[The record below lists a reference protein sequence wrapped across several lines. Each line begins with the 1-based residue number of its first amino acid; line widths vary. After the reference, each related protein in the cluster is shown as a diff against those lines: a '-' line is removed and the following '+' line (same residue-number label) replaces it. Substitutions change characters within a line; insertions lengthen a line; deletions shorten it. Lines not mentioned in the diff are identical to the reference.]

1 MIPVT
6 QAYIDAITANSRELR
21 SIIRRPS
28 DNVQVRESD
37 NLISWKLSSE
47 GGLTRTVM
55 RQLEAKWYNNPFQVG
70 DWVYLIY
77 GVADGGTF
85 RAIRTDNFKIVELE
99 TDNAT
104 GITTAKLYDKMYDA
118 LQPYSIGSSL
128 NYPITVKDLAQ
139 AIATEMGWTLGGSFA
154 NFPNSTVSISSN
166 IFANQDL
173 SYRDVL
179 NKIAEASG
187 SIFYFGNGNQVTS
200 NNVLHLFTPS
210 TSVYTLTTDTQNKL
224 TLEEPYQELNSLVLS
239 RQPQDDNI
247 VQKDDTSIAQYGL
260 HEYRIVNNEILDLNR
275 QSYITPIW
283 NRLKGLTYYPAEVQ
297 TVGFGIFEVGDRVT
311 VTDTAGNTYEIV
323 VMEVQ
328 LSMDGGFKEV
338 LKSVIPDKTYT
349 NYDYAG
355 VIGEN
360 IKNTQIIV
368 NKQQGEINLINQEI
382 SAMPNITIQ
391 ASAPADPE
399 VDDLWL
405 NTTDNIIYIWDG
417 NSWVATSMT
426 PDDLSNYYTK
436 AETDT
441 NLNILQNSIE
451 SQVTQTNTNVT
462 SLSNTVDTLSTT
474 LTQTSTSLQAQIDN
488 VGGTNLLKNSVG
500 LKGSLYEWQVV
511 DENGDPVDPNNT
523 ATISTD
529 STVVENSE
537 SHCGFLF
544 APEQYIIQTIQTI
557 DNADHTLYF
566 KFRKS
571 AGCNLKVTIGQTE
584 YIVAPDGYVDDEWVS
599 HSITFTAPNTT
610 TDIKIGIDNTVSTY
624 AYVTDICCKIGTIC
638 NAWSQAPNESYGQN
652 FRFDADGLT
661 ITDSNNSFKSV
672 LDEEKLGIYDTGSN
686 RTMALFSKDHGQIT
700 ELEVNDSLTIK
711 EYGSNTTAVVFT
723 KTSDGII
730 VSVND

>member
-1 MIPVT
+1 MKSVT
-6 QAYIDAITANSRELR
+6 QAYINAITADNRQLR
-21 SIIRRPS
+21 TYLIRQGDQHRIW
-28 DNVQVRESD
+28 DTGD
-37 NLISWKLSSE
+37 LISWKITEE
-47 GGLTRTVM
+47 GGFTRAVM
-55 RQLEAKWYNNPFQVG
+55 KQAEVKWYGTHYQVG
-70 DWVYLIY
+70 DQVRFAY
-77 GVADGGTF
+77 GVVDEPNET
-85 RAIRTDNFKIVELE
+85 IRYINTCYFKVVEIDE
-99 TDNAT
+99 DKAT
-104 GITTAKLYDKMYDA
+104 GITTAKMYDPMYDA
-118 LQPYSIGSSL
+118 LQPYTIGSSL
-128 NYPITVKDLAQ
+128 NYPINLKDFLLA
-139 AIATEMGWTLGGSFA
+139 ICTELGWSLNNNT
-154 NFPNSTVSISSN
+154 FPNYNVVTINSD
-166 IFANQDL
+166 IFANQDV

-179 NKIAEASG
+179 NQIAEAGISTMMFNRSDG
-187 SIFYFGNGNQVTS
+187 KL
-200 NNVLHLFTPS
+200 VLKTPQRNSVFT
-210 TSVYTLTTDTQNKL
+210 TTLDTQNKL
-224 TLEEPYQELNSLVLS
+224 SIGEEYKEINSVVLS

-247 VQKDDTSIAQYGL
+247 VKKDDASIAQYGV
-260 HEYRIVNNEILDLNR
+260 HEYRIVNNQILDTDR
-275 QSYITPIW
+275 TTYINAIY
-283 NRLKGLTYYPAEVQ
+283 NYLDGLSYYPVEVE
-297 TVGFGIFEVGDRVT
+297 TIGLGIFEIGDRIT
-311 VTDTAGNTYEIV
+311 VTDTSGSTYEAI
-323 VMEVQ
+323 VMEIQ
-328 LSMDGGFKEV
+328 LSHDGGLKET

-368 NKQQGEINLINQEI
+368 NKQQGEINLLNQEI
-382 SAMPNITIQ
+382 QTIPKIQIQ

-405 NTTDNIIYIWDG
+405 NTTDNVIYIWDG

-426 PDDLSNYYTK
+426 PDDLGNYYTK

-462 SLSNTVDTLSTT
+462 NLGNTVTSLSTT
-474 LTQTSTSLQAQIDN
+474 LTQTSSNLQAQIDN

-500 LKGSLYEWQVV
+500 LKGSLYEWQIL
-511 DENGDPVDPNNT
+511 DEQGDPVDPNNT

-584 YIVAPDGYVDDEWVS
+584 YTVAPDGYVDDEWVS

-652 FRFDADGLT
+652 FKFDADGLT

-672 LDEEKLGIYDTGSN
+672 LDEEKLGIYDTSSN

-700 ELEVNDSLTIK
+700 ELEVNDTLTIK

-723 KTSDGII
+723 KTSDGIT

>member
-1 MIPVT
+1 MISVT
-6 QAYIDAITANSRELR
+6 QAYINAITANSRELR

-70 DWVYLIY
+70 DWIYLIY
-77 GVADGGTF
+77 GVADNGTF

-99 TDNAT
+99 TDQAT
-104 GITTAKLYDKMYDA
+104 GITTAKAYDQMYDA

-128 NYPITVKDLAQ
+128 TYPVTVKQLLD
-139 AIATEMGWTLGGSFA
+139 AICTELNWTLA
-154 NFPNSTVSISSN
+154 NTGAFTNSTISIPSD

-187 SIFYFGNGNQVTS
+187 MQFWFGNYTVTTS
-200 NNVLHLFTPS
+200 NNKLHFKSPSS
-210 TSVYTLTTDTQNKL
+210 TSAYTFTTDTQLKL
-224 TLEEPYQELNSLVLS
+224 SIEEEYKELNSLVLS
-239 RQPQDDNI
+239 RQPQEDNI
-247 VQKDDTSIAQYGL
+247 VQKDDASIAQYGL
-260 HEYRIVNNEILDLNR
+260 HEYRIVNNEILDLDR
-275 QSYITPIW
+275 QTYITPLW
-283 NRLKGLTYYPAEVQ
+283 NKLKGLTYYPVEVQ
-297 TVGFGIFEVGDRVT
+297 TVGLGILEVGDRIT
-311 VTDTAGNTYEIV
+311 VTDTAGNTYEAIIQDI
-323 VMEVQ
+323 Q
-328 LSMDGGFKEV
+328 LSMDSSLKEI
-338 LKSVIPDKTYT
+338 LKGTIPDKTYT

-382 SAMPNITIQ
+382 SNFNNIEIS
-391 ASAPADPE
+391 ASAPQNPE

-405 NTTDNIIYIWDG
+405 NTTDNVIYIWDG
-417 NSWVATSMT
+417 ASWVATSMT
-426 PDDLSNYYTK
+426 TDDLGNYYTK

-441 NLNILQNSIE
+441 ALNILQGSIE
-451 SQVTQTNTNVT
+451 SEITQTNT
-462 SLSNTVDTLSTT
+462 TVAGIDSTVNTLSTN
-474 LTQTSTSLQAQIDN
+474 LTQTATSLQAQINN

-500 LKGSLYEWQVV
+500 LKGTLYEWQIL
-511 DENGDPVDPNNT
+511 DSNNDPVDPNNT

-529 STVVENSE
+529 STVVENTE

-557 DNADHTLYF
+557 DDASHTLYF
-566 KFRKS
+566 RFRKS
-571 AGCNLKVTIGQTE
+571 AGCVLKVWIGQDE
-584 YIVAPDGYVDDEWVS
+584 YTVAPDGYIDDDWAS
-599 HSITFTAPNTT
+599 YSLSFTAPNTT

-624 AYVTDICCKIGTIC
+624 AYVSDICCKIGTVC
-638 NAWSQAPNESYGQN
+638 TAWSQAPNESYGQN

-661 ITDSNNSFKSV
+661 ITDTNNSFKSV
-672 LDEEKLGIYDTGSN
+672 LDEEKLGIYDTSSN
-686 RTMALFSKDHGQIT
+686 KTMALFSKDRGQIT
-700 ELEVNDSLTIK
+700 ELEVNDKLTIQ
-711 EYGSNTTAVVFT
+711 EYGNSSKAVIFT
-723 KTSDGII
+723 KTSDGVI